1 MVSGL
6 YLIRVKLCSVELGLD
21 IVNQICYNVIK
32 EADKMS
38 VNDLRSGAYNKSQ
51 KVSNEIKEEMRTK
64 FKEGA
69 KIAQLSREYH
79 VSWTGV
85 KRIVDA
91 DYDQRMRE
99 YNKIYCKEYKR
110 ENYNN
115 NMQRHRDYKRQLHKE
130 GKI

>member
-1 MVSGL
+1 MN
-6 YLIRVKLCSVELGLD
+6 IQTHTNKRRIKL
-21 IVNQICYNVIK
+21 K
-32 EADKMS
+32 
-38 VNDLRSGAYNKSQ
+38 VNDLRSGIYNKSRRI
-51 KVSNEIKEEMRTK
+51 SDEIKEEIRTK
-64 FKEGA
+64 FNEGA

-85 KRIVDA
+85 KRIVDD
-91 DYDQRMRE
+91 DYAARMKE

-115 NMQRHRDYKRQLHKE
+115 NMQRHRDYKRQLFKE